1 VAIKNDREQ
10 TMSQTAAGARAMMR
24 GAKTDIETSTIR
36 TISLRLIPFLVLAY
50 FLAYLDRV
58 NLGFAALTMNAELK
72 FTPTMFSWGA
82 GIFFIGYFIFE
93 VPSNIALEKFG
104 ASRWI
109 ARIMVSWGIISA
121 LMAMVSGP
129 WSFYTLRFLLGV
141 AEAGFFP
148 GIILYLT
155 YWYPAEYRARFLAAF
170 AIAVPV
176 STVIGAP
183 VSGLLLGLDGAL
195 GLKGWQW
202 LFIIEGLPSVALG
215 IVTWFYLTDRPSQAT
230 WLSAEQKAWLSAQL
244 ESEQAAKAQ
253 HRMTLGQALSS
264 PRVLVLS
271 AVYFGFVGALY
282 GMQFWLPQ
290 IVKAFGFSNLQ
301 TGFVTAIPYLFGSV
315 AMVLWARHS
324 DQTRERVWHV
334 GLPLLLTAV
343 ALGACGYIQDPTLTM
358 VAITVAAIG
367 VFCTFALF
375 WTLPTAWLSGTAAAG
390 GIALINSIGN
400 LAGFGGPYLIGWI
413 KEATGSTSTGLLVLA
428 ILPLIAGLLVLFGK
442 HGTTTEF
449 SAAVAPLRV
458 K

>member
-1 VAIKNDREQ
+1 
-10 TMSQTAAGARAMMR
+10 MSQTASGADAMMR
-24 GAKTDIETSTIR
+24 AKSDIETSTIR
-36 TISLRLIPFLVLAY
+36 AISWRLIPFLVLAY

-58 NLGFAALTMNAELK
+58 NLGFAALTMNAELN
-72 FTPTMFSWGA
+72 FSPTVFAWGA
-82 GIFFIGYFIFE
+82 GIFFIGYFLFE

-109 ARIMVSWGIISA
+109 ARIMVTWGLISA
-121 LMAMVSGP
+121 LMAVVSGP
-129 WSFYTLRFLLGV
+129 WSFYSLRFLLGI

-183 VSGLLLGLDGAL
+183 ISGMLLGLDGMM

-202 LFIIEGLPSVALG
+202 LFIIEGIPSVVLG
-215 IVTWFYLTDRPSQAT
+215 VICWFYLTDRPSQAT
-230 WLSAEQKAWLSAQL
+230 WLSVEQKAWLASRIDA
-244 ESEQAAKAQ
+244 EVAAKKEAGQ
-253 HRMTLGQALSS
+253 MTLWQTMASG
-264 PRVLVLS
+264 RVLMLS
-271 AVYFGFVGALY
+271 LIYFCFVAALY

-290 IVKAFGFSNLQ
+290 IVKAFGFSNVQ
-301 TGFVTAIPYLFGSV
+301 TGFVTAIPYAFGSV
-315 AMVLWARHS
+315 AMILWARHS
-324 DQTRERVWHV
+324 DRTRERVWHV
-334 GLPLLLTAV
+334 GLPMILIAV
-343 ALGACGYIQDPTLTM
+343 SLGAAGLITDPTWTM
-358 VAITVAAIG
+358 VALTVAAIG

-375 WTLPTAWLSGTAAAG
+375 WTLPTSWLTGAAAAG
-390 GIALINSIGN
+390 GIAMINSIGN

-428 ILPLIAGLLVLFGK
+428 VMPLIAGALVLFGK
-442 HGTTTEF
+442 HDTSAEF
-449 SAAVAPLRV
+449 APL